1 MNLPETLPRVVIIS
15 QMLNLR
21 GKTNIGG
28 TYTIYLE
35 SGKWFMKDEH
45 SLFPSRELNLIEM
58 YELVDSESNYNL
70 TRFGSAIKADPRWR
84 TLYDKA
90 KFDNIDQWD
99 ETGDMMNEVKETLE
113 RLMKELEQMK

>member
-1 MNLPETLPRVVIIS
+1 MNLPATLPRITIIS
-15 QMLNLR
+15 QMANLK

-28 TYTIYLE
+28 AYTIYLE

-45 SLFPSRELNLIEM
+45 SLFPSRQLNLIEM
-58 YELVDSESNYNL
+58 YEMVDSESNYNL

-99 ETGDMMNEVKETLE
+99 ETGDTMREVTETHE
-113 RLMKELEQMK
+113 RLKKELFTLT

>member
-1 MNLPETLPRVVIIS
+1 MNLPATLPRVVIIS
-15 QMLNLR
+15 QMMNLR

-28 TYTIYLE
+28 AYTVYLE
-35 SGKWFMKDEH
+35 GGFWFMKDEH
-45 SLFPSRELNLIEM
+45 SLFPSRQLNLIEM
-58 YELVDSESNYNL
+58 YEMVDSESNYNL

-99 ETGDMMNEVKETLE
+99 ETGDTMREVTETHE
-113 RLMKELEQMK
+113 RLKKELFTLT

>member
-1 MNLPETLPRVVIIS
+1 MNLPATLPRVVIIS

-28 TYTIYLE
+28 SYTVYLE
-35 SGKWFMKDEH
+35 GGFWFMKDEH
-45 SLFPSRELNLIEM
+45 SLFPSRQHNLIEM

-70 TRFGSAIKADPRWR
+70 TRFGSAIKADQRWR

-99 ETGDMMNEVKETLE
+99 ETGDTMREVTETHE
-113 RLMKELEQMK
+113 RLKKELEQTK

>member
-1 MNLPETLPRVVIIS
+1 MNLPATLPRVVIIS

-28 TYTIYLE
+28 AYTVYLE
-35 SGKWFMKDEH
+35 GGFWFMKDEH
-45 SLFPSRELNLIEM
+45 SLFPSRQLNLIEM

-99 ETGDMMNEVKETLE
+99 ETGDTMREVTETHE
-113 RLMKELEQMK
+113 RLKKELFTLT

>member
-1 MNLPETLPRVVIIS
+1 MNLPATLPRVVIIS

-28 TYTIYLE
+28 AYTVYLE
-35 SGKWFMKDEH
+35 GGFWFMKDEH
-45 SLFPSRELNLIEM
+45 SLFPSRQLNLIEM

-99 ETGDMMNEVKETLE
+99 ETGDTMREVTETHE
-113 RLMKELEQMK
+113 RLKKELEQTK

>member
-1 MNLPETLPRVVIIS
+1 MNLPATLPRITIIS
-15 QMLNLR
+15 QMANLR

-28 TYTIYLE
+28 AYTIYLE

-45 SLFPSRELNLIEM
+45 SLWPSREMNLIEM
-58 YELVDSESNYNL
+58 FESVHSESEYNL
-70 TRFGSAIKADPRWR
+70 TRFGASIKADPRWR

-99 ETGDMMNEVKETLE
+99 ETGDLMRDVEITHE
-113 RLMKELEQMK
+113 RLKKELFTLT

>member
-1 MNLPETLPRVVIIS
+1 MNLPATLPRVVIIS
-15 QMLNLR
+15 QMANLR

-28 TYTIYLE
+28 AYTVYLE
-35 SGKWFMKDEH
+35 GGFWFIKDEH
-45 SLFPSRELNLIEM
+45 SLFPSRQLNLIEM
-58 YELVDSESNYNL
+58 FELVDSESSYNL

-99 ETGDMMNEVKETLE
+99 ETGDTMREVTETHE
-113 RLMKELEQMK
+113 RLKKELEQTK

>member
-1 MNLPETLPRVVIIS
+1 MNLPATLPRVVIIS
-15 QMLNLR
+15 QMMNLR

-28 TYTIYLE
+28 AYTVYLE
-35 SGKWFMKDEH
+35 GGFWFMKDEH

-58 YELVDSESNYNL
+58 YEMVDSESNYNL

-99 ETGDMMNEVKETLE
+99 ETGDTMREVTETHE
-113 RLMKELEQMK
+113 RLKKELEQTK

>member
-1 MNLPETLPRVVIIS
+1 MNLPATLPRVVIIS
-15 QMLNLR
+15 QMMNLR

-28 TYTIYLE
+28 AYTVYLE
-35 SGKWFMKDEH
+35 GGFWFMKDEH
-45 SLFPSRELNLIEM
+45 SLFPSRQLNLIEM

-99 ETGDMMNEVKETLE
+99 ETGDTMREVTETHE
-113 RLMKELEQMK
+113 RLKKELEQTK